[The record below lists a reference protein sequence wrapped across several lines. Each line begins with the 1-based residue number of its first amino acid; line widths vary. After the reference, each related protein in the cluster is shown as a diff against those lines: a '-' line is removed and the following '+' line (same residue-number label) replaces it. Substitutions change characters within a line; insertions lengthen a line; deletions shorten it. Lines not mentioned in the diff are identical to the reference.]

1 MKLSSVLRTTV
12 LLLSASTLSSCAS
25 SPKPVRTTE
34 AACTVLKP
42 IEYHLCEA
50 GDLDDATNS
59 CDTVATAMRIYY
71 HNRDLAALCA
81 PK

>member
-1 MKLSSVLRTTV
+1 MPFSVLKMTV
-12 LLLSASTLSSCAS
+12 TLLLASMTSSCAS
-25 SPKPVRTTE
+25 LPVKVNTTE

-50 GDLDDATNS
+50 GEYDDATNS
-59 CDTVATAMRIYY
+59 CDTPETSMRVYY
-71 HNRDLAALCA
+71 HNRDLAALCP